1 MVAQRLFPRNDTPG
15 NSWLKSWMVVAVLM
29 LYQYSIASG
38 GQPVWKSLLRGG
50 NRSVVNFTK
59 IDFLLNEIVPTTQTE
74 KEVVQESFP
83 WDDLRKV
90 GAQRAALN
98 YTPLSGFTV
107 ASGRARLESL
117 RNKVEQRQQTHLDE
131 LHMPENIDYVVACNS
146 CLDEVT
152 SLELLKC
159 PTWPQV
165 PPVSHACI
173 WYHSLTYRAYLCP
186 CALCRPILQL

>member
-1 MVAQRLFPRNDTPG
+1 MFVLQADIAAVGSMNAVKALTDILHAELQDL
-15 NSWLKSWMVVAVLM
+15 LKHFSFTI
-29 LYQYSIASG
+29 QYET
-38 GQPVWKSLLRGG
+38 L
-50 NRSVVNFTK
+50 
-59 IDFLLNEIVPTTQTE
+59 TQAAR
-74 KEVVQESFP
+74 QAYDAGR

-90 GAQRAALN
+90 GAQRAALS
-98 YTPLSGFTV
+98 YTPPSGFTV

-117 RNKVEQRQQTHLDE
+117 RNKVEQRQQTHLDA

-173 WYHSLTYRAYLCP
+173 WYHSLTHRAYLCP
-186 CALCRPILQL
+186 RALCRPILQL